1 MSHFRRDN
9 LMRVAGVVETL
20 LYDDR
25 ISGALIGD
33 GWHVG
38 PQLMKLLIKVKG
50 VLSDNRVHNLN
61 TGEDFATIHDAID
74 DFGTVDG
81 HTITVDSGTYTEN
94 VNVYKSLTIRSTSG
108 NPVDTI
114 VQAADPDDHVFDVT
128 AD

>member
-1 MSHFRRDN
+1 MIRHTQSSRPHGSYI
-9 LMRVAGVVETL
+9 LAGSTWPCGAGK
-20 LYDDR
+20 DD
-25 ISGALIGD
+25 A
-33 GWHVG
+33 W
-38 PQLMKLLIKVKG
+38 LIKVKG
-50 VLSDNRVHNLN
+50 VLSDDRVHNLN
-61 TGEDFATIHDAID
+61 TGEDFATIQDAID

-128 AD
+128 ADYECISGFSIK